1 MAQKIHTTAN
11 GDVAGTEDSNGVLL
25 GYSFNF
31 PTLSSSEIYVQVGTG
46 ANIVAKS
53 TPTHYTIVN
62 YAEDGSSNGTM
73 HILFN
78 NSAARGSGNVRIFRE
93 TNASTLRHTF
103 QPASAIRSQDL
114 NENQKQALNLAE
126 EARELVN
133 NLALGDNQSA
143 IQLNGVNIATGSV
156 NSDALINGTI
166 QTHDIG
172 NGQITG
178 DKLQSSTSTDS
189 QRAVNTDHIRD
200 GAVNTAKVSN
210 IAGSKVTPDF
220 GSQNIV
226 TTGTLGSDDI
236 TITGSFPS
244 LNLTDNGQNP
254 DYSIKNLDGTLAIT
268 DNTNSTVKLQVNS
281 SDGHVDLPSHVDIG
295 AGLDVTGTCAATTFS
310 GSGANLTNLPSSALT
325 GALPAIDGSS
335 LLGIGASVKRVK
347 EHSQI
352 NALTYADPYN
362 SWQTHLTVTFDNVAN
377 SSKFFV
383 IALYQIAT
391 ERGSVFGSG
400 STGQTVA
407 RISGVNTSLVLTQEK
422 TTYNETSNYAIFEH
436 FDYDRASNTNN
447 RTYRLQ
453 IKNAAQNRNSMIRR
467 AALIVI
473 EFTPA

>member
-11 GDVAGTEDSNGVLL
+11 GDVAGTNNL
-25 GYSFNF
+25 GFSFNF
-31 PTLSSSEIYVQVGTG
+31 PTLSPSEIYVQVGTG
-46 ANIVAKS
+46 ANIAAKS

-78 NSAARGSGNVRIFRE
+78 NSTDRGSGNVRIFRE

-172 NGQITG
+172 NNQIDG
-178 DKLQSSTSTDS
+178 DKLQSSSSTDS

-226 TTGTLGSDDI
+226 TTGNITSDDI
-236 TITGSFPS
+236 TITGGAPAIYF
-244 LNLTDNGQNP
+244 TDSGDNP
-254 DYSIKNLDGTLAIT
+254 DYFFRNLNGNFGLIDS
-268 DNTNSTVKLQVNS
+268 TNSSLKFLVNQT
-281 SDGHVDLPSHVDIG
+281 DGHVDLPSHVDIG

-310 GSGANLTNLPSSALT
+310 GSGASLTNLPSSALS
-325 GALPAIDGSS
+325 GALPAIDGSA

-347 EHSQI
+347 EHTITAHQ
-352 NALTYADPYN
+352 TYPDPYN
-362 SWQTHLTVTFDNVAN
+362 SWQTHLSVTFDNVA
-377 SSKFFV
+377 STSRFLIMAF
-383 IALYQIAT
+383 YEIAT
-391 ERGSVFGSG
+391 ERGAVFGSG
-400 STGQTVA
+400 STGTTVA
-407 RISGVNTSLVLTQEK
+407 RINGTNTSIYGRQKSTI
-422 TTYNETSNYAIFEH
+422 NETSNYLEVDH

-453 IKNAAQNRNSMIRR
+453 VKNAAQNRNSMIQN
-467 AALIVI
+467 ATLIAI

>member
-11 GDVAGTEDSNGVLL
+11 GDVAGTNNL
-25 GYSFNF
+25 GFSFNF

-46 ANIVAKS
+46 ANIVAK
-53 TPTHYTIVN
+53 TNPTHYTIVN

-78 NSAARGSGNVRIFRE
+78 NSTARGSGNVRIFRE

-226 TTGTLGSDDI
+226 TTGSASAAELTLSKDNP
-236 TITGSFPS
+236 TIS
-244 LNLTDNGQNP
+244 LTDNNNNP
-254 DYSIKNLDGTLAIT
+254 DYQIGNIDGVLRFQDT
-268 DNTNSTVKLQVNS
+268 TNNATKFQVNT
-281 SDGHVDLPSHVDIG
+281 DGHVDLPSHVDIG
-295 AGLDVTGTCAATTFS
+295 SGLDVTGTCAATTFS
-310 GSGANLTNLPSSALT
+310 GSGASLTNLPSSALS
-325 GALPAIDGSS
+325 GALPAIDGSA

-347 EHSQI
+347 EHTITAGQ
-352 NALTYADPYN
+352 TYPDPYN
-362 SWQTHLTVTFDNVAN
+362 SWQTHCTVTFDNVA
-377 SSKFFV
+377 STSRFFV
-383 IALYQIAT
+383 MAFYQIAT
-391 ERGSVFGSG
+391 ERGGSFNT
-400 STGQTVA
+400 TGTCVA
-407 RISGVNTSLVLTQEK
+407 RLNANNGSFLTGEQKSTISEHP
-422 TTYNETSNYAIFEH
+422 TYVKIEH
-436 FDYDRASNTNN
+436 FDFDTASNTNN
-447 RTYRLQ
+447 RTYSLQ
-453 IKNAAQNRNSMIRR
+453 IKNSSTNRNSMVQN
-467 AALIVI
+467 ATLIAI

>member
-11 GDVAGTEDSNGVLL
+11 GDVAGTNNL
-25 GYSFNF
+25 GFSFNF

-78 NSAARGSGNVRIFRE
+78 NSTARGSGNVRIFRE

-210 IAGSKVTPDF
+210 IDGSKVTPNF
-220 GSQNIV
+220 GSQNIE
-226 TTGTLGSDDI
+226 TTGTVRAYGGVVNIQGTTPGLW
-236 TITGSFPS
+236 
-244 LNLTDNGQNP
+244 LTDTDDNP
-254 DYSIKNLDGTLAIT
+254 DYRILNTGGQFRVR
-268 DNTNSTVKLQVNS
+268 DNTNSVNRLTIDS
-281 SDGHVDLPSHVDIG
+281 SDGHVDVAGNLDVG
-295 AGLDVTGTCAATTFS
+295 AGIDCTGTCAATTFS
-310 GSGANLTNLPSSALT
+310 GSGASLTNLPSSALT

-335 LLGIGASVKRVK
+335 LLGVGVSVKRIK
-347 EHSQI
+347 
-352 NALTYADPYN
+352 L
-362 SWQTHLTVTFDNVAN
+362 
-377 SSKFFV
+377 
-383 IALYQIAT
+383 
-391 ERGSVFGSG
+391 
-400 STGQTVA
+400 
-407 RISGVNTSLVLTQEK
+407 
-422 TTYNETSNYAIFEH
+422 
-436 FDYDRASNTNN
+436 ASNTSTTTYANNANWENHFQLTFTNVPSTSRFLLIAQYVITGEASSGSFSAGGYAQVRLVSSAGNLVNNTTNQAVAETRFDHFELDANTSTANRQFSLQIHNTNNN
-447 RTYRLQ
+447 RDSQ
-453 IKNAAQNRNSMIRR
+453 IDNSY
-467 AALIVI
+467 LIAI
-473 EFTPA
+473 EFTPV

>member
-11 GDVAGTEDSNGVLL
+11 GDVAGTNNL
-25 GYSFNF
+25 GFSFNF
-31 PTLSSSEIYVQVGTG
+31 PTLSPSEIYVQVGTG
-46 ANIVAKS
+46 ANIAAKS

-78 NSAARGSGNVRIFRE
+78 NSTDRGSGRVRIFRE

-172 NGQITG
+172 NNQIDG
-178 DKLQSSTSTDS
+178 DKLQSSSSNDS

-226 TTGTLGSDDI
+226 TTGTLGSNDI
-236 TITGSFPS
+236 TITGAFPT
-244 LNLTDNGQNP
+244 LNLTDSGDDP
-254 DYSIKNLDGTLAIT
+254 DYSIKNINGHFVIT
-268 DNTNSTVKLQVNS
+268 DNTNSTIKFQVDQ

-295 AGLDVTGTCAATTFS
+295 GGLDVTGTCAATTFS
-310 GSGANLTNLPSSALT
+310 GSGANLTNLPSSALS
-325 GALPAIDGSS
+325 GALPAIDGSA

-347 EHSQI
+347 EHTRETGH
-352 NALTYADPYN
+352 TYADPYN
-362 SWQTHLTVTFDNVAN
+362 NWQTHLTVTFDNVA
-377 SSKFFV
+377 STSRFLIISF
-383 IALYQIAT
+383 YQIAT
-391 ERGSVFGSG
+391 ERSG
-400 STGQTVA
+400 SFGATGTVA
-407 RISGVNTSLVLTQEK
+407 ARLNAVNGSLLTNMTKSTITEHP
-422 TTYNETSNYAIFEH
+422 NYLRLEH
-436 FDYDRASNTNN
+436 FDFDTASNTNN

-453 IKNAAQNRNSMIRR
+453 ISNAAQNRNSMVKS
-467 AALIVI
+467 ATLIAI